1 MDPRC
6 VTTVV
11 SSFFNVSS
19 CEGHMSHA
27 AKPQVVSDVLKV
39 RGDGNCF
46 FRSLSLNITGTKT
59 NHQVLRKAVVDYMK
73 EQNED
78 LPDDYL
84 QKSKMWKER
93 VWATDIEISTAANF
107 LQNDI

>member
-1 MDPRC
+1 MFQ
-6 VTTVV
+6 VV
-11 SSFFNVSS
+11 KA
-19 CEGHMSHA
+19 MRHA

-46 FRSLSLNITGTKT
+46 FRCLSLNITGTKT

-73 EQNED
+73 EHNED
-78 LPDDYL
+78 LPEDYL